1 MAQAPIGRRRPLPHA
16 MLPVHP
22 PADPLDRRPPPGA
35 ARGARLRRWLASVA
49 AGLLLAAGAVTA
61 NADTIALR
69 AAELQAGEDG
79 YVLNAEFDVT
89 INPTLEE
96 ALQKGLPLYFVLEF
110 ELLRSRWYWLDE
122 KVVVNSTVYRVAWDA
137 LTRNYRVSSGLLR
150 LNFNTIDEV
159 QRFLSRVTGRQV
171 ARRDQLAPGA
181 RYEAAV
187 RLMLD
192 VNQLPKP
199 FQVNALTSREWTL
212 QSDWHRW
219 SYTP

>member
-1 MAQAPIGRRRPLPHA
+1 M
-16 MLPVHP
+16 HP
-22 PADPLDRRPPPGA
+22 TPSLVATVDRRPPSGRPRR
-35 ARGARLRRWLASVA
+35 ARALA
-49 AGLLLAAGAVTA
+49 LLAALLWLLVAGTGAW
-61 NADTIALR
+61 ADTIPLR
-69 AAELQAGEDG
+69 AAELKAEEDG

-96 ALQKGLPLYFVLEF
+96 ALQKGIPLYFVLEF
-110 ELLRSRWYWLDE
+110 ELSRPRWYWLDE
-122 KVVVNSTVYRVAWDA
+122 KVIASSTVYRVAWDA
-137 LTRNYRVSSGLLR
+137 LTRSYRVSSGLLR
-150 LNFNTIDEV
+150 LNFNTFDEV

-171 ARRDQLAPGA
+171 ARRDQLTPGA

-187 RLMLD
+187 RLFLD

-199 FQVNALTSREWTL
+199 LQVNALTSREWTL

>member
-1 MAQAPIGRRRPLPHA
+1 
-16 MLPVHP
+16 
-22 PADPLDRRPPPGA
+22 
-35 ARGARLRRWLASVA
+35 
-49 AGLLLAAGAVTA
+49 VTA
-61 NADTIALR
+61 NADPIPRL

-150 LNFNTIDEV
+150 LNFNTLDEV

-212 QSDWHRW
+212 QSEWHRW

>member
-1 MAQAPIGRRRPLPHA
+1 M
-16 MLPVHP
+16 
-22 PADPLDRRPPPGA
+22 
-35 ARGARLRRWLASVA
+35 RLRRWLASVA
-49 AGLLLAAGAVTA
+49 AALLLAAGAVTA
-61 NADTIALR
+61 NADTIPLR

-150 LNFNTIDEV
+150 LNFNSLDEV

-199 FQVNALTSREWTL
+199 FQVSALTSREWTL
-212 QSDWHRW
+212 QSEWHRW